1 MIENPF
7 FFDFLRVL
15 LVEDSDNDAL
25 IIARMLERETDMLKL
40 VRAQNRTEMAEA
52 LRLHVFDVIL
62 SDHEMPEFSSRGA
75 LDLREEMG
83 LDLPFIIV
91 TGAIGGEDV
100 AIELM
105 RKGVADFIPKHA
117 MSRLLPAIKRE
128 IGEARLRQAKRDSD
142 EALRRKNLELEAALE
157 TLIRT
162 KDELVRSGR
171 LKSLGRMAAGI
182 AHDLNNSLSL
192 IVDFAERLDDGEAP
206 AGDHSIAGLRKAVD
220 ETLNTVRRLSYF
232 SDVHSREGK
241 GDPVDLNFI
250 VTESLDILRCSIL
263 EQSRSQGMPVTITTN
278 LREIPPVIGDESHYR
293 DAITSLVLN
302 ACDALTDGGELKISS
317 YRLTNAVVVEVEDD
331 GIGMSDEVL
340 RDCLEPYFSTKRQFS
355 GGGGLAWVNALIER
369 YGGVMRV
376 QSREGVGTKVTL
388 RFSIHDPQPVAT
400 TEIEDSPD
408 SK

>member
-331 GIGMSDEVL
+331 GIGVSDEVL
-340 RDCLEPYFSTKRQFS
+340 RGCLGPYFST
-355 GGGGLAWVNALIER
+355 
-369 YGGVMRV
+369 
-376 QSREGVGTKVTL
+376 
-388 RFSIHDPQPVAT
+388 
-400 TEIEDSPD
+400 
-408 SK
+408 